1 MTKAK
6 LTALVCPLAFLLF
19 GIYIRVATMSMTSR
33 DATFPNLVSYVII
46 MISIIDCVSVWRKKE
61 HKPVFAGVNFL
72 KLFECVAAMCIYVF
86 LLKKIGFIIDTFL
99 LTSFTMY
106 ALDYKNWKLLPI
118 ISAAITAAVFGVF
131 YGLLNVPLPTIFL

>member
-6 LTALVCPLAFLLF
+6 LTALICPLAFLLF

-61 HKPVFAGVNFL
+61 HKPVLQASISSSCLNAWRP
-72 KLFECVAAMCIYVF
+72 CASMC
-86 LLKKIGFIIDTFL
+86 
-99 LTSFTMY
+99 SC
-106 ALDYKNWKLLPI
+106 
-118 ISAAITAAVFGVF
+118 
-131 YGLLNVPLPTIFL
+131 